1 MSASRPKCANA
12 NQHPAQILLN
22 STTKRC
28 TSAQVKADNEAAAAA
43 VATTA
48 LIAAEKEAATKARI
62 AQLEDSIC
70 IADRACAS
78 QAMCPDLHKSSVSTN
93 QVCKY

>member
-1 MSASRPKCANA
+1 MSASRPKHANA

-22 STTKRC
+22 STTKQFP
-28 TSAQVKADNEAAAAA
+28 SAQVKADNEAAAAA

-48 LIAAEKEAATKARI
+48 SIAAEKEAATKAQI

-70 IADRACAS
+70 IADPARAS
-78 QAMCPDLHKSSVSTN
+78 QAMHPDLHT
-93 QVCKY
+93 